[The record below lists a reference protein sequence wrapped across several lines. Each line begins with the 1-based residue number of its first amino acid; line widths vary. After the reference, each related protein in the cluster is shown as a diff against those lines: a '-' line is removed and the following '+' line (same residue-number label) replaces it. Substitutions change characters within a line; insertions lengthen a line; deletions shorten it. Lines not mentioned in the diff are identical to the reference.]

1 MVPKNATKATNATL
15 YQNRRF
21 WNFLHVITTCW
32 GLQKVQHIR
41 DVFKQQKWFNDLL
54 LREMFLDDSNVFH
67 MYLLT
72 ETSYEYIRLLNK
84 TPFNNPPLNKGNFDF
99 LKKNLITPP
108 SIRDFLRFYHDLIY
122 TFQHFLYTSYAFF
135 NVISSHKYHFFPG
148 GSAPRPPKSFLAGI
162 LYNIP
167 GKT

>member
-1 MVPKNATKATNATL
+1 MV
-15 YQNRRF
+15 Y
-21 WNFLHVITTCW
+21 WV
-32 GLQKVQHIR
+32 GLKTGH
-41 DVFKQQKWFNDLL
+41 F
-54 LREMFLDDSNVFH
+54 
-67 MYLLT
+67 
-72 ETSYEYIRLLNK
+72 TSTFDCLIK
-84 TPFNNPPLNKGNFDF
+84 TPPLIKPPPLNKGNFDF
-99 LKKNLITPP
+99 LKKKLIKPPP

-167 GKT
+167 GKNLIYALKHKYTSSRDQEIHSMCLLHNVHYISIHMIKRRLKNF